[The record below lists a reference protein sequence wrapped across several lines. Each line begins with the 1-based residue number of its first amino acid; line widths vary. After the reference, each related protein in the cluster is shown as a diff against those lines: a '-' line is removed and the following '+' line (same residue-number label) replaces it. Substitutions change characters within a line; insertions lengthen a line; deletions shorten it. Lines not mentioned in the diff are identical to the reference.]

1 MMKLSKLFVI
11 AVLAG
16 TLGVI
21 GCSDDPPSEGN
32 GGTGGGSGTDIS
44 CDEGR
49 CVDVDQATKCEDKTL
64 ACIDLEPAN
73 ETACIAF
80 GNFLFCSEGG
90 TGGTGGSGG
99 MGGEG
104 GTGGTAGSG
113 GMGGEGGTGGGID
126 VSCDEG
132 RCVDPTVATE
142 CETAILACIAAEP
155 ANEEKCIAL
164 GNLFFCSEDVLV
176 PVFVTSQR
184 FRGALGGV
192 APGGGVDRGICTES
206 ARVADVGGN
215 WTAWLSTNDSDAR
228 DRIPEGQ
235 YLRLDGT
242 VVADDKAALTN
253 AASVDLKAKINLDE
267 NGDAV
272 TTNFE
277 VWTGTNPDGTK
288 SEVGNY
294 CVNWTNNEA
303 PNSASSGYAD
313 FTNGSWT
320 DEPREDLC
328 TEERRVYCFSAPIS
342 N

>member
-1 MMKLSKLFVI
+1 M
-11 AVLAG
+11 
-16 TLGVI
+16 
-21 GCSDDPPSEGN
+21 
-32 GGTGGGSGTDIS
+32 GGEGGSG
-44 CDEGR
+44 G
-49 CVDVDQATKCEDKTL
+49 
-64 ACIDLEPAN
+64 
-73 ETACIAF
+73 TA
-80 GNFLFCSEGG
+80 
-90 TGGTGGSGG
+90 GSGG

-126 VSCDEG
+126 LSCDEG

-184 FRGALGGV
+184 FQGALGGV